1 MIPILEE
8 KSSEVAELC
17 RRPGVAKLDVFG
29 SAATGAFRPGSSDL
43 DFIADF
49 HDHTPGTYLDRYLDL
64 AEGLE
69 SIFGLPVDLLTEQ
82 GVARKPRFRDALAT
96 TRRPIYEA

>member
-1 MIPILEE
+1 MIPLIEE

-17 RRPGVAKLDVFG
+17 RRLGVARLDVFG
-29 SAATGAFRPGSSDL
+29 SAARGDFRPGSSDL

-49 HDHTPGTYLDRYLDL
+49 QDRTPGTYLDRFLDL

-69 SIFGLPVDLLTEQ
+69 SIFGIPVDLLTEQ
-82 GVARKPRFRDALAT
+82 GLRNPRFRAALAA
-96 TRRPIYEA
+96 TRRPVYEA